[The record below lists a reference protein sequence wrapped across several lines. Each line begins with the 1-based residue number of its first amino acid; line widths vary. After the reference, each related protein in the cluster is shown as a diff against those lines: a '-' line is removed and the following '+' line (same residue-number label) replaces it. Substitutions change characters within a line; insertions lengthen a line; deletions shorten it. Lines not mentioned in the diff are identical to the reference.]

1 MSRKLHV
8 EELESRIAPST
19 GLADLLSQ
27 ISQSSTDA
35 ANLINQVV
43 NPDGSVN
50 VGAATGAWNSLG
62 GSQVSAIN
70 PNFTVSNNT
79 VVSDKTAATILSY
92 FTKK

>member
-19 GLADLLSQ
+19 GLADLLAK
-27 ISQSSTDA
+27 ISASSTDA

-50 VGAATGAWNSLG
+50 VGAATGAWNGLG
-62 GSQVSAIN
+62 GSQVN
-70 PNFTVSNNT
+70 PVKPDFTVSNNT
-79 VVSDKTAATILSY
+79 VVSDKTAAAILSF